1 MTIQKTGH
9 AEIDQQHAILENMVG
24 QLSTHCSEVRQ
35 DDEAAC
41 RQCSFLKREQ
51 CTSYFSSITRDI
63 SAFLIG
69 HATYEERMMELLPDT
84 PICVEHIKAHK
95 AAHERITKQ
104 LKKLSAQIASEK
116 PRVTNNLIW
125 EMISEWL
132 GDHNSSFDYNLV
144 SLGKSGTSE
153 INFDGELVT
162 MLDQHVFP
170 NRPTL
175 EKSLLGSSLGFK
187 RKKLLVRGQFESLSA
202 MQREVFWLVI
212 SGKKNREI
220 AEILQVTVNTIK
232 THRAVIFD
240 KMEVGSVIE
249 LLKKIDTLR

>member
-1 MTIQKTGH
+1 
-9 AEIDQQHAILENMVG
+9 
-24 QLSTHCSEVRQ
+24 
-35 DDEAAC
+35 
-41 RQCSFLKREQ
+41 
-51 CTSYFSSITRDI
+51 
-63 SAFLIG
+63 
-69 HATYEERMMELLPDT
+69 
-84 PICVEHIKAHK
+84 
-95 AAHERITKQ
+95 
-104 LKKLSAQIASEK
+104 
-116 PRVTNNLIW
+116 
-125 EMISEWL
+125 
-132 GDHNSSFDYNLV
+132 
-144 SLGKSGTSE
+144 
-153 INFDGELVT
+153 
-162 MLDQHVFP
+162 
-170 NRPTL
+170 L